1 MSLARREDDELA
13 RRSQGRFSRG
23 GLETRPDVRPHSSQ
37 RADHAARLVVAPPH
51 LRAYHRGGVGAPR
64 SPAPSGARSNCR
76 PLTPRNTQPRRA
88 PAVVAR
94 ARRGARRPL
103 RHHRR
108 GPLRSLPHLAL
119 PLTSSSPSQHHRG
132 PRVHLRPAADRQPR
146 PQPNQPRAPRRG
158 ALQSRPRQRT
168 QHHAPRPASRR
179 PNPRPQRQCHECHRP
194 GGVRHRAAAGS
205 GEHVPRVHAR
215 VGRPRTAEP
224 PSPASTSKTAPHS
237 PRKKTKPR
245 RESYAAEEDSRATSR
260 HRGWGRG
267 RGFRPRPRPRPRP
280 PRLRGRRFAPL
291 LETESLLDFDDA
303 ASRYV
308 DAPAPDNLTLNHP
321 SLVEYVQ
328 GVLHGV
334 KDGSIDEST
343 ADAAFEMRRGA
354 KTPSEL
360 RALAGEGFWS
370 ALAEGL
376 PRGRLRRP
384 SGVSRGRGG
393 ASVRGRLARK
403 RTHIQRRRFGYG
415 FGLWFGFGFGLSFV
429 ITSSSSVRR
438 QTSRSFG
445 EYRGATVRRG
455 A

>member
-119 PLTSSSPSQHHRG
+119 PLTSSSPSQH
-132 PRVHLRPAADRQPR
+132 PTAPAFIYDQLLTANLVLSQTSLVRQAGCSP
-146 PQPNQPRAPRRG
+146 G
-158 ALQSRPRQRT
+158 RPRQRT

-179 PNPRPQRQCHECHRP
+179 SNPRPKRQCHECHRP

-205 GEHVPRVHAR
+205 GNRVPRVHA
-215 VGRPRTAEP
+215 GGHAKP
-224 PSPASTSKTAPHS
+224 PSPTSASRSGAASRRRRS
-237 PRKKTKPR
+237 PGKNRTPQKKTHER
-245 RESYAAEEDSRATSR
+245 RVGTEDGDGDGVPSPS
-260 HRGWGRG
+260 
-267 RGFRPRPRPRPRP
+267 RPRPR
-280 PRLRGRRFAPL
+280 PRLRGRRFARFWRRRVFG
-291 LETESLLDFDDA
+291 SDDA
-303 ASRYV
+303 ASRCV
-308 DAPAPDNLTLNHP
+308 DAPAPDNLTLTHP
-321 SLVEYVQ
+321 AWWSTFRACYMGSRTVPSTSRRPTPRSRYGGARPAGAGVGRGRILVDAREDLPGDASTLAASLV
-328 GVLHGV
+328 
-334 KDGSIDEST
+334 
-343 ADAAFEMRRGA
+343 GA
-354 KTPSEL
+354 KRSRPP
-360 RALAGEGFWS
+360 RAKTTRQRDSSGT
-370 ALAEGL
+370 GL
-376 PRGRLRRP
+376 G
-384 SGVSRGRGG
+384 
-393 ASVRGRLARK
+393 
-403 RTHIQRRRFGYG
+403 
-415 FGLWFGFGFGLSFV
+415 
-429 ITSSSSVRR
+429 SSSGWVRTLVLILGVGV
-438 QTSRSFG
+438 TSRSFG